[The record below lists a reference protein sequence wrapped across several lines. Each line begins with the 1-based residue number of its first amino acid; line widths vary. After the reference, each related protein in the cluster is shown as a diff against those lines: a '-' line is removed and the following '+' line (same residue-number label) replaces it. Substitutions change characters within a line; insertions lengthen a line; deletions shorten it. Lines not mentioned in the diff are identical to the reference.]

1 MEASKELVLQ
11 DKSVSPYKEDS
22 FPAPTIRSRKYDSL
36 APIVAELFAQGWS
49 LLGACRE
56 VNLSKGTVEYW
67 FKTGHFQA
75 LLEHKRDQYR
85 RKFLD
90 RIDEAGNKTWF
101 ANAWI
106 LERNKAFKG
115 EFAQPKAQAQGSGN
129 IQINVVIGNA
139 PAGTGGTTVT
149 VGAAHCEEEDKV

>member
-1 MEASKELVLQ
+1 MEASRELVPQ
-11 DKSVSPYKEDS
+11 DELVSPYKEDN

-36 APIVAELFAQGWS
+36 APIVADLFAQGWS

-67 FKTGHFQA
+67 FKTGHVQA

-85 RKFLD
+85 KKFLD

-115 EFAQPKAQAQGSGN
+115 EFAQPKAANQASGN
-129 IQINVVIGNA
+129 IQINVVVGTS
-139 PAGTGGTTVT
+139 PAGSGGTTVT
-149 VGAAHCEEEDKV
+149 VGAAPDEGE